1 MTQKPNDL
9 SAQSPA
15 ASRIILMALIG
26 AGLGLLTMVIVVQG
40 RTIET
45 QRQLIR
51 ALFEDSTE
59 LNRLRNSTG
68 AEKAPP
74 PAPEVTPAPK
84 EGTPPD
90 RKSTRL
96 NSSHRH

>member
-68 AEKAPP
+68 ARCGQLAQDF
-74 PAPEVTPAPK
+74 AVRS
-84 EGTPPD
+84 GC
-90 RKSTRL
+90 L
-96 NSSHRH
+96 GG